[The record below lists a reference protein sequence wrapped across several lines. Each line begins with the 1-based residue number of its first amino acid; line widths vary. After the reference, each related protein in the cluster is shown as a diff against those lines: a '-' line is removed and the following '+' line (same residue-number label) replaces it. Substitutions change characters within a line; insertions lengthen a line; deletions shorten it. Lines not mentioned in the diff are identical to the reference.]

1 MKEMK
6 RLRGRTFDPG
16 RRVTGISD
24 RLKTHEGH
32 GSGPKK
38 HRKFGPA
45 RKL

>member
-24 RLKTHEGH
+24 RLKTHEEH
-32 GSGPKK
+32 GLGPTK
-38 HRKFGPA
+38 HRNFGSA
-45 RKL
+45 QKS